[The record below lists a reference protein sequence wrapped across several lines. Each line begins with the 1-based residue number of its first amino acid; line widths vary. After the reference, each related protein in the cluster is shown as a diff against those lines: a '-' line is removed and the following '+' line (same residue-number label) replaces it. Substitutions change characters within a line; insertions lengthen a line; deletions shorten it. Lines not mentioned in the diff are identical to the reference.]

1 MNLKCPICHQ
11 QLNKELKI
19 YHCCNGHSFDISK
32 EGYVNLL
39 NKQGH
44 KQYGDSLEMIKARSL
59 FLASGYYQPLRMEIL
74 KVIKQYSITNL
85 VDSGCGEGY
94 YTNYLKLN
102 LPKVEVIGLDIAKRA
117 IQYARKEGK
126 DVTYIVGSNQDI
138 PIMNDNVDLILN
150 CFAPIVQNEYYRI
163 LRPNGLLVTIQPG
176 INHLLSLK
184 QSVYDN
190 VYLNEEKT
198 NISDFK
204 QIYHQQLDF
213 TLELNTTSD
222 IIQLFQMTPYYQR
235 TKQQDKQKLEQL
247 TKLTTEAAFMIN
259 VYQKEQ

>member
-19 YHCCNGHSFDISK
+19 YHCCNGHTFDISK

-44 KQYGDSLEMIKARSL
+44 KQYGDSVEMIKARSL
-59 FLASGYYQPLRMEIL
+59 FLASGYYQPLRSEIL
-74 KVIKQYSITNL
+74 KVIKQYPITNL

-94 YTNYLKLN
+94 YTNYLKNN
-102 LPKVEVIGLDIAKRA
+102 LPKVDVIGLDIAKKA
-117 IQYARKEGK
+117 IQYASKEGK
-126 DVTYIVGSNQDI
+126 DITYIVSSNQDI
-138 PIMNDNVDLILN
+138 PIMDHNVDLILN
-150 CFAPIVQNEYYRI
+150 CFAPIVEKEYYRI
-163 LRPNGLLVTIQPG
+163 LKSKGLLLTIQPG

-184 QSVYDN
+184 ESVYDN

-198 NISDFK
+198 KIQSFK
-204 QIYHQQLDF
+204 QIYHQQLNF
-213 TLELNTTSD
+213 TIKLGNSND

-235 TKQQDKQKLEQL
+235 TKQTDKQKLE
-247 TKLTTEAAFMIN
+247 KLTELVTEADFSIN
-259 VYQKEQ
+259 VYQKVE